1 MHKVTVVDTKIN
13 ENIEKAKK
21 LSNSGKKPVNK
32 KPNNKIKPKNGTDV
46 KKTETNSAADNT
58 VQKKRE
64 SSFTWRPF
72 EEFFKTGKNTRL

>member
-1 MHKVTVVDTKIN
+1 MRKVTVVDTKIN

-21 LSNSGKKPVNK
+21 LSNSGKKPVNR
-32 KPNNKIKPKNGTDV
+32 KPNNRMKTKNGTDV

-64 SSFTWRPF
+64 SLFTWRPF
-72 EEFFKTGKNTRL
+72 EEFFKTGKNARL